1 MNTQED
7 ELVQVLVPRKHL
19 TAVYALI
26 AQRDGALPP
35 DEQAEVATP
44 AAPAVPAPAVPAPA
58 DDAAHVAAVP
68 WEREDLQRFA
78 RTPHAM
84 NTTLCAVLDVL
95 ADDPGQYFA
104 TSDLEEATGISRG
117 SLRGAFS
124 ALTRHLR
131 VHYEGRGWMLS
142 RAWGPTLDPRNPAE
156 ACYRLTADQAERWRA
171 ARTGA

>member
-1 MNTQED
+1 MSTQED

-26 AQRDGALPP
+26 AHRDGALPP
-35 DEQAEVATP
+35 AEEPLVAPVTAP
-44 AAPAVPAPAVPAPA
+44 AADEALAVT
-58 DDAAHVAAVP
+58 AVP
-68 WEREDLQRFA
+68 WTRTDLQRFA

-84 NTTLCAVLDVL
+84 NATLCTVLDVL
-95 ADDPGQYFA
+95 AEDPGQYFA
-104 TSDLEEATGISRG
+104 TSDLEEATGIPRT

-142 RAWGPTLDPRNPAE
+142 RAWGPALDPRNSAE
-156 ACYRLTADQAERWRA
+156 ACYRLTAEQAERWRDARREPA
-171 ARTGA
+171 AP